1 MEYAIEVENISKE
14 YRDFKLK
21 DISLKVLSGSIIGL
35 IGENGAGKST
45 FINAILGVIDSHY
58 DKL

>member
-1 MEYAIEVENISKE
+1 MEYAIEVENITKE

-21 DISLKVLSGSIIGL
+21 DISLKVPSGSIIGL

-45 FINAILGVIDSHY
+45 FINAIY
-58 DKL
+58 E